1 MADTIDTDLD
11 GLTDAKERAMG
22 SNPYV
27 RDTDNDGL
35 NDYAEWRLGTKPKD
49 DDSDGDG
56 VRDGAEIA
64 QRRDPLHADPLA
76 PNGQSE
82 PAWTSTPD
90 DVDADGLSDVAGAD
104 ARHRSEQPGH
114 RR

>member
-35 NDYAEWRLGTKPKD
+35 SDYAEWRLGTKPKS

-56 VRDGAEIA
+56 VRDGAEVA
-64 QRRDPLHADPLA
+64 QRRDPVRADPLRSQWEERHRRGR
-76 PNGQSE
+76 PRRT
-82 PAWTSTPD
+82 TSTPTD
-90 DVDADGLSDVAGAD
+90 
-104 ARHRSEQPGH
+104 
-114 RR
+114 